1 MNDWDRNNLNFLL
14 NADKETL
21 EDWHNY
27 ADEDDYKY
35 AMELLEAARME
46 LQLKELLLIDEIA
59 VEDLSD
65 AQAVLDK
72 FRL

>member
-27 ADEDDYKY
+27 AGEDDYKY

-46 LQLKELLLIDEIA
+46 LQLKELLLIDEAA

>member
-46 LQLKELLLIDEIA
+46 LQLKELLLIDEVA